1 MSITVLIVD
10 DDENARQNIS
20 EMLVAKDYE
29 VVGVGTLEEGRNQL
43 KKGTGDVV
51 LLDVQLPD
59 GYGPNLLYDIGR
71 LPYRPPVIV
80 ITGFGDIETA
90 VDAMRNGATDFLTK
104 PIEFSVLEQSLKRAC
119 EQVVMRRE
127 LNLFRERQAQNLD
140 FVVGKS
146 PAMQSLMAQAK
157 RAAEASVSV
166 LITGENGTGKDVLA
180 RFIHANGPRADKPFV
195 AENCA
200 AIQSTLL
207 ESELFGYEAGAF
219 SSAERRKHGIMEV
232 ADSGVLF
239 LDEISSMPLDTQA
252 KILRAIEERSF
263 RRVGGTAMIK
273 VDLQVIAASN
283 RDIPL
288 MIKENE
294 FRQDLYYRLKVVDL
308 HVPALRERRE
318 DIPEMVGF
326 FIRKYNLQLGMDVR
340 NISALALEALKKYS
354 WPGNIRELSHAIER
368 AILFCDGDTIEVNDL
383 PGDIVREEPARAG

>member
-1 MSITVLIVD
+1 M
-10 DDENARQNIS
+10 
-20 EMLVAKDYE
+20 
-29 VVGVGTLEEGRNQL
+29 
-43 KKGTGDVV
+43 
-51 LLDVQLPD
+51 
-59 GYGPNLLYDIGR
+59 
-71 LPYRPPVIV
+71 
-80 ITGFGDIETA
+80 
-90 VDAMRNGATDFLTK
+90 
-104 PIEFSVLEQSLKRAC
+104 
-119 EQVVMRRE
+119 
-127 LNLFRERQAQNLD
+127 
-140 FVVGKS
+140 
-146 PAMQSLMAQAK
+146 
-157 RAAEASVSV
+157 
-166 LITGENGTGKDVLA
+166 
-180 RFIHANGPRADKPFV
+180 
-195 AENCA
+195 
-200 AIQSTLL
+200 
-207 ESELFGYEAGAF
+207 
-219 SSAERRKHGIMEV
+219 
-232 ADSGVLF
+232 
-239 LDEISSMPLDTQA
+239 
-252 KILRAIEERSF
+252 RAIEERSF

>member
-1 MSITVLIVD
+1 M
-10 DDENARQNIS
+10 
-20 EMLVAKDYE
+20 
-29 VVGVGTLEEGRNQL
+29 
-43 KKGTGDVV
+43 
-51 LLDVQLPD
+51 
-59 GYGPNLLYDIGR
+59 
-71 LPYRPPVIV
+71 
-80 ITGFGDIETA
+80 
-90 VDAMRNGATDFLTK
+90 
-104 PIEFSVLEQSLKRAC
+104 QSLK
-119 EQVVMRRE
+119 EQS
-127 LNLFRERQAQNLD
+127 QT
-140 FVVGKS
+140 
-146 PAMQSLMAQAK
+146 P
-157 RAAEASVSV
+157 AEATVSV
-166 LITGENGTGKDVLA
+166 LITAKWYRKDVLRA
-180 RFIHANGPRADKPFV
+180 LFTTNGPGPDKPFV

-354 WPGNIRELSHAIER
+354 GRGISVIEPCHR
-368 AILFCDGDTIEVNDL
+368 ARHSVLRRRYD
-383 PGDIVREEPARAG
+383 